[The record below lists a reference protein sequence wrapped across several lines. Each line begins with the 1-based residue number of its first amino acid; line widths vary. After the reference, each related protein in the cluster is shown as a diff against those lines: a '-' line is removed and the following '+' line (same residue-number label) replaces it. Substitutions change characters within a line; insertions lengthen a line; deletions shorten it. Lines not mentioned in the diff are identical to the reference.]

1 MNYKEYEYSFEV
13 NDLKPIIDFCINNN
27 YTYEGE
33 NQQTRV
39 IYKDKNKKFMF
50 RTTENN
56 NNGVISKQFDFKENK
71 LEPGQILGE
80 RQETLEI
87 NYDNSEQVES
97 IVAFF
102 GMHKESVLIRKRMVY
117 VSENVKFEL
126 DEYTSPRHGLVVGIE
141 GQKEEVDKIFQ
152 QLKQYRI

>member
-56 NNGVISKQFDFKENK
+56 NNGVVKVANTTVTIGTT
-71 LEPGQILGE
+71 PGTPLPHTGGPGAAPFAAAGSV
-80 RQETLEI
+80 L
-87 NYDNSEQVES
+87 
-97 IVAFF
+97 VAIAFA
-102 GMHKESVLIRKRMVY
+102 VLIRR
-117 VSENVKFEL
+117 
-126 DEYTSPRHGLVVGIE
+126 RG
-141 GQKEEVDKIFQ
+141 
-152 QLKQYRI
+152 RA